1 MHELLLSEIHARKLA
16 SNMLATVWSSH
27 AKACFLFPGGCEP
40 ILHASVLIM
49 RKEFIVWPSAD
60 IGEPFISAEQ
70 AFKSLASVKYQ
81 AITSGLIVL
90 KVVGI
95 DV

>member
-1 MHELLLSEIHARKLA
+1 
-16 SNMLATVWSSH
+16 
-27 AKACFLFPGGCEP
+27 
-40 ILHASVLIM
+40 M